1 MKLRGG
7 GGGGRQ
13 RDRSLTFGSGLN
25 PFVYVLL
32 LCFFV
37 FSLWITNIL
46 YCVATVNHE
55 LCLIDL
61 EQDSKLSSG
70 TCCLTAEQPQQT
82 SRLWTNILL
91 SVIFGQCLSLTY
103 QILQSWYWSL
113 CRRTDVI
120 FGRKEKYLFHLNQLQ
135 MEVGNNCSS
144 GGRAGSLLRLT
155 LTPHQPPPWT

>member
-1 MKLRGG
+1 MEEVEE
-7 GGGGRQ
+7 RQ

-32 LCFFV
+32 LCFLLSFLPFRFEV
-37 FSLWITNIL
+37 QT
-46 YCVATVNHE
+46 CVATVSHE

-70 TCCLTAEQPQQT
+70 TCCLTAEQPQHT
-82 SRLWTNILL
+82 SRLWTNILF

-113 CRRTDVI
+113 CGRTDVI
-120 FGRKEKYLFHLNQLQ
+120 FGRKVQFSFHLNQLQ
-135 MEVGNNCSS
+135 MEVGNNSSS
-144 GGRAGSLLRLT
+144 GGRAGRLLRLT
-155 LTPHQPPPWT
+155 LTPHHPPPLT